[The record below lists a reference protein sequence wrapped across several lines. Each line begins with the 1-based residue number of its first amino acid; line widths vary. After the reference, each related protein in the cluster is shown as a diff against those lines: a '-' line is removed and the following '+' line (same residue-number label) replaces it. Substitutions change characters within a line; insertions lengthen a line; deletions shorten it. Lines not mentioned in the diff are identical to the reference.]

1 MCYFQTL
8 PLSQM
13 KPVHPASHPTSHW
26 PVTWLQTVLSLQ
38 CPKHWWLQLK
48 PYNPSPHSYHKKKI
62 WKLYKAIDNV
72 VKWWHDKE
80 PLKINYN
87 PHKWPILSESSTKV
101 IHIKIVNTYFGLI
114 NFENFVYQESFELN
128 WNFKNDVIIHFNA

>member
-1 MCYFQTL
+1 MTTVETVQSISTF
-8 PLSQM
+8 LSQ
-13 KPVHPASHPTSHW
+13 
-26 PVTWLQTVLSLQ
+26 
-38 CPKHWWLQLK
+38 
-48 PYNPSPHSYHKKKI
+48 KKI

-72 VKWWHDKE
+72 VKWWHDKK

-101 IHIKIVNTYFGLI
+101 IHIKTVNTYFGLI
-114 NFENFVYQESFELN
+114 NFENFVYQESLELN